1 MPAVRAPVILAAY
14 WFAALAALGVFFPL
28 FSLYLSEN
36 LGLRG
41 YEIGFVTAAIPLT
54 GLLAQPF
61 WGALADRSGS
71 RVRILALLTA
81 GASAGYTNLAQ
92 QDGFV
97 TVLFATFALALFST
111 SVMPMAVSVSLALL
125 RERGRHAFGM
135 VRSVGTLGYLV
146 AVAGFPWLLH
156 HLGEAAPVLGPTAA
170 SATEPRLGMMLWV
183 TAALMATASMIAL
196 ALPRTGAV
204 ALRADAGDWRT
215 LLHNGPYLR
224 LLGVTLLLYVFLQGP
239 LVMFPMYVRS
249 LGGGL
254 DVVSRMWMWMLAF
267 EIPLLAGIAAAPARI
282 GARELIGLGIAADAM
297 RWLVSGWS
305 ANLAV
310 ISVVQVLHGLAVAG
324 FVVGSAL
331 YVEAVVP
338 ARLRSSAQGL
348 VYMVGVSFGGMIS
361 SVAAGALLEGWG
373 PRAPA
378 LVGGAGA
385 ALLVVALPWLL
396 PTVQRH
402 AHDDT
407 VALEAADER
416 PCV

>member
-1 MPAVRAPVILAAY
+1 MRTPAILAFY

-41 YEIGFVTAAIPLT
+41 YEIGFVTATIPLT

-81 GASAGYTNLAQ
+81 GAAAGYTNLAQ
-92 QDGFV
+92 QEAFAS
-97 TVLFATFALALFST
+97 VLFATFALALFST

-146 AVAGFPWLLH
+146 AVVGFPLLLH
-156 HLGEAAPVLGPTAA
+156 RLGTAAPVLGAATA

-183 TAALMATASMIAL
+183 TAALMATASVVAL

-204 ALRADAGDWRT
+204 ALRADAGDWRA

-224 LLGVTLLLYVFLQGP
+224 LLAVTLLLYVFLQGP

-254 DVVSRMWMWMLAF
+254 DDVSRMWMWMLAF
-267 EIPLLAGIAAAPARI
+267 EIPLLAGIAAVPARI

-297 RWLVSGWS
+297 RWLVSGLS

-361 SVAAGALLEGWG
+361 SLAAGALLEGWG

-378 LVGGAGA
+378 IVGGCGS

-402 AHDDT
+402 PHDDT
-407 VALEAADER
+407 VGMDAADER
-416 PCV
+416 PYA